1 MGLFDRFK
9 RRVKEVSDE
18 VDTEELT
25 VEEDSIEGQQL
36 ASAKSQGQA
45 VSEDD
50 FHHNNDDVEYEIVT
64 DEDDWEVFDD
74 EDQDL
79 TVENQD
85 SDDDWEDFDDEE
97 DFIPQQLTRKEKKR
111 LQKEQK
117 QLEKAKKPMKSQ

>member
-36 ASAKSQGQA
+36 AFSKSQGKALAEADSQ
-45 VSEDD
+45 
-50 FHHNNDDVEYEIVT
+50 HNNDDVEDEIVT

-74 EDQDL
+74 EDQAL
-79 TVENQD
+79 TCLLYT
-85 SDDDWEDFDDEE
+85 SDAADD
-97 DFIPQQLTRKEKKR
+97 
-111 LQKEQK
+111 
-117 QLEKAKKPMKSQ
+117 

>member
-36 ASAKSQGQA
+36 ASSKSQGQA
-45 VSEDD
+45 LAEADLQ
-50 FHHNNDDVEYEIVT
+50 HNNDDVEYEIVT

-74 EDQDL
+74 EDQGITPKIKIQTTIGKFL
-79 TVENQD
+79 MMKRTTFPNNLPV
-85 SDDDWEDFDDEE
+85 
-97 DFIPQQLTRKEKKR
+97 KKR
-111 LQKEQK
+111 NVYKRNKSNLKRQ
-117 QLEKAKKPMKSQ
+117 KKPMRSQ